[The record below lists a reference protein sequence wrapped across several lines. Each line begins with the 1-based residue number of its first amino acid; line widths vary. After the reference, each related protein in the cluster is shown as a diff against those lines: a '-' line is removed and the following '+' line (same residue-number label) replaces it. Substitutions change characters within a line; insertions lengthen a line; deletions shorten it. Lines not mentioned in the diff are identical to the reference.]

1 MPKVRRSGARRVEVL
16 PWGEVDGVPVAL
28 VTLQA
33 GVLCARVCS
42 FGATLVGVELP
53 PGRADPGGLRRDVVC
68 GRDALDAGP
77 GGGYVGAHPYLGG
90 TVGRVAN
97 RIAGARFDL
106 DGREVRL
113 PANEGSHHLHGGLR
127 GFDRRPW
134 RWVVLED
141 PRVAAVRF
149 SYVSPDGEE
158 GYPGEVRVALE
169 VRLDASGVLSFATRA
184 TTDRPTP
191 LALAHHPY
199 VNLAGHAAGSVREH
213 LLEVSATHYLPTD
226 AAGVPT
232 GEIRPVEGTRY
243 DFRTAKEIG
252 SDLDTPTIREPRGGY
267 DVAYLIDGAQGTL
280 RTAARL
286 REPVGGLE
294 LELRTTQ
301 RSLQLYTANDV
312 LDVPGKESAL
322 YGRFGAVALEAQA
335 PPDAVHHP
343 AFGDVVLR
351 PGQVYAQ
358 RSEYR
363 FGGW

>member
-1 MPKVRRSGARRVEVL
+1 MPRSRRSEARGVEVI
-16 PWGEVDGVPVAL
+16 PWGEVGGVPVAL
-28 VTLQA
+28 VTLRA
-33 GVLCARVCS
+33 GELCARVSS

-53 PGRADPGGLRRDVVC
+53 PGRRDPGGSRRDVVW
-68 GRDALDAGP
+68 GRDALAAGA
-77 GGGYVGAHPYLGG
+77 GGGYLGAHPYLGG

-97 RIAGARFDL
+97 RIGGARFEL

-113 PANEGSHHLHGGLR
+113 AANEGSHHLHGGLR

-134 RWVVLED
+134 HWVVPQD
-141 PRVAAVRF
+141 QRAAAVRLT
-149 SYVSPDGEE
+149 YVSPDGEE

-169 VRLDASGVLSFATRA
+169 VRLDPSGVLTFATRA

-199 VNLAGHAAGSVREH
+199 VNLAGHDAGPVREH
-213 LLEVSATHYLPTD
+213 LLEVSSSHYLPTD
-226 AAGVPT
+226 AAGIPT

-243 DFRTAKEIG
+243 DFRQPKEIG
-252 SDLDTPTIREPRGGY
+252 TDLEHPTEREPRGGY
-267 DVAYLIDGAQGTL
+267 DVAYLIDGAHGTL

-312 LDVPGKESAL
+312 VGVPGKGGAV

-335 PPDAVHHP
+335 PPDALHHP
-343 AFGDVVLR
+343 EFGDVVLR